1 MKLVPLNSHSVV
13 EKVLTLEG
21 CPVTVTVEIKKSI
34 RIKET
39 ETVMVK
45 KKYLGEIPPPFVPV
59 ELAKPQVK

>member
-13 EKVLTLEG
+13 EKALTLEG

-34 RIKET
+34 RIKEM

-45 KKYLGEIPPPFVPV
+45 KKFLGEILPPFVQ
-59 ELAKPQVK
+59 AKMAMP